1 MNELDEFFAKLDG
14 SAASNLTKTQMRQV
28 SNDELEVMLSQLD
41 KDYEKMAQIDAEKT
55 KEKLD
60 QESKLRLEKEEKNR
74 QVQKEYEEFESLD
87 LANGFSALLEGFT
100 NLSEQHKT
108 HLKKAYPDINW
119 DRQDLS
125 SLGRYS
131 NVQLAQMYLSYDEAT
146 QHLE

>member
-41 KDYEKMAQIDAEKT
+41 KDYEKMAQIDAEKI

-87 LANGFSALLEGFT
+87 LANGFRSLLEGFK
-100 NLSEQHKT
+100 NLSEQHQT
-108 HLKKAYPDINW
+108 HLKKDYPDINW
-119 DRQDLS
+119 DRPDLS
-125 SLGRYS
+125 SLSGYS